1 MPIPTQSSTSTV
13 AEAPRPARD
22 QWDGR
27 SPGSRVNAACRLP
40 DLSLADRN
48 QWLRA
53 SARRLQLRGQPWVC
67 IAALRRST
75 RTTFPHRSFVGKRP
89 SRVLVQRCAVTLSMA
104 GWLPHFWRQRRRLL
118 SPPGRCITLAALS
131 GARPS
136 IGLASETGS
145 RCERVIAAPSR
156 HCPRNG
162 KRIKANTH
170 VTAPLKGVGRHSPA
184 TGIRESGDRPGIEQR
199 IPSRWANWAM

>member
-1 MPIPTQSSTSTV
+1 MRIGGCRFPRSRV
-13 AEAPRPARD
+13 PRPLPRHPAQHATNGMAGLLARGSM
-22 QWDGR
+22 QLAAFPTCRLRTEISGFGQALAAY
-27 SPGSRVNAACRLP
+27 SCGGSRGFVSQR
-40 DLSLADRN
+40 S
-48 QWLRA
+48 
-53 SARRLQLRGQPWVC
+53 
-67 IAALRRST
+67 RRST
-75 RTTFPHRSFVGKRP
+75 RTTFPHRSFLRKRP
-89 SRVLVQRCAVTLSMA
+89 SRALVQRCAVALSMA
-104 GWLPHFWRQRRRLL
+104 RSRRLL

-170 VTAPLKGVGRHSPA
+170 VTAPVKGVGRHSPA